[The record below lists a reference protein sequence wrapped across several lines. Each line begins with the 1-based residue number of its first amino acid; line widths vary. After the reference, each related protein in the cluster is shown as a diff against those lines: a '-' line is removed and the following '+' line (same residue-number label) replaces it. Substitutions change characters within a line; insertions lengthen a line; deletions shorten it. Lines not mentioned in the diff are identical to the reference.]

1 MKKTFKYYT
10 IIWAVLL
17 VVFNVIAFVSPGWI
31 THEKYTASFWIGYVF
46 ITLAF
51 IGQLACAYV
60 AFKAE
65 NLTKLFYNFPLF
77 SLSYTGLIVSFAVG
91 GLCMLISPLPYWV
104 GAVVS
109 VAVLALAA
117 IAVVKASAAAEIVES
132 VDQKVKVQTAFM
144 RSLTADAEILIASA
158 RSEEAKAACK
168 KVYEA
173 VRYSDPMSHESLA
186 GIENEL
192 SKRFAKF
199 AEVVK
204 ADDIEQIKLGQ
215 SDIEVLVGKRNRA
228 CKELK

>member
-1 MKKTFKYYT
+1 VKKTFKHYAV
-10 IIWAVLL
+10 IWAILL

-51 IGQLACAYV
+51 AGQLACAYKV
-60 AFKAE
+60 FQAE

-77 SLSYTGLIVSFAVG
+77 SLSYTGLIVSFVVG

-104 GAVVS
+104 GAIVS
-109 VAVLALAA
+109 IAVLALTA
-117 IAVVKASAAAEIVES
+117 IAVVKASAAAEIVEEI
-132 VDQKVKVQTAFM
+132 DEKVKVQTSFI
-144 RSLTADAEILIASA
+144 RGLTADAESLIAAA

-173 VRYSDPMSHESLA
+173 IRYSDPRSHEGLA
-186 GIENEL
+186 EIESEL

-199 AEVVK
+199 AEAVQSN
-204 ADDIEQIKLGQ
+204 DIEQIKLGQ
-215 SDIEVLVGKRNRA
+215 SDIEVLVWNRNRA

>member
-1 MKKTFKYYT
+1 MKKVFKNYAV
-10 IIWAVLL
+10 IWAVLL
-17 VVFNVIAFVSPGWI
+17 VVFNVIAFASPGWI
-31 THEKYTASFWIGYVF
+31 THEKYTVSFWIGYVF

-51 IGQLACAYV
+51 LGQLACAYV

-65 NLTKLFYNFPLF
+65 NLTKLFYNLPLF
-77 SLSYTGLIVSFAVG
+77 SLSYTGLIVSFLVG

-173 VRYSDPMSHESLA
+173 VRYSDPMSHEGLA
-186 GIENEL
+186 QIESEL
-192 SKRFAKF
+192 SKRFSEF
-199 AEVVK
+199 AEAVK
-204 ADDIEQIKLGQ
+204 ADDTEQIKLGQ
-215 SDIEVLVGKRNRA
+215 SEMEILVSNRNRM

>member
-1 MKKTFKYYT
+1 MKKTFKNYA

-51 IGQLACAYV
+51 AGQLACAYK
-60 AFKAE
+60 AFQAE
-65 NLTKLFYNFPLF
+65 NLTKLFYSFPLF
-77 SLSYTGLIVSFAVG
+77 SLSYTGLIVSFVAG

-104 GAVVS
+104 GAVIS
-109 VAVLALAA
+109 IAVLALTA
-117 IAVVKASAAAEIVES
+117 IAVVKASAAAEIVAEI
-132 VDQKVKVQTAFM
+132 DEKVKVQTSFI
-144 RSLTADAEILIASA
+144 RGLTADAESLIAAA

-173 VRYSDPMSHESLA
+173 IRYSDPRSHEGLA
-186 GIENEL
+186 QIESEL

-199 AEVVK
+199 AEAVQ
-204 ADDIEQIKLGQ
+204 ANDTEQIKLGQ
-215 SDIEVLVGKRNRA
+215 SDIEVLVWNRNRA

>member
-1 MKKTFKYYT
+1 MKKVFKNYA

-31 THEKYTASFWIGYVF
+31 THEKYTASFWIGYVL

-51 IGQLACAYV
+51 VGQLACAYKV
-60 AFKAE
+60 FQAE

-77 SLSYTGLIVSFAVG
+77 SLSYTGLIVSFVVG

-104 GAVVS
+104 GAIVS
-109 VAVLALAA
+109 IAVLALTA
-117 IAVVKASAAAEIVES
+117 IAVVKASAAAEIVEEI
-132 VDQKVKVQTAFM
+132 DEKVKVQTSFM
-144 RSLTADAEILIASA
+144 RSLTADAEGLIAAA

-173 VRYSDPMSHESLA
+173 IRYSDPRSHDGLAEIES
-186 GIENEL
+186 EL

-199 AEVVK
+199 AE
-204 ADDIEQIKLGQ
+204 AIQANDTEQIKLGQ
-215 SDIEVLVGKRNRA
+215 SDIEVLVWNRNRA